1 MEEDDLEDVV
11 SEPES
16 EPEYG
21 EEEDVKLTK
30 PSKNIFYTQA
40 LEGARRAF
48 EKLQSMGLP
57 FLRLEDYYAKM
68 VKLDSHM
75 EKVKGH
81 LLIEKKIEEAGR
93 EGRLGRPRSCS
104 RRFRLRI

>member
-1 MEEDDLEDVV
+1 MGKIMEQDDLDDVV

-16 EPEYG
+16 ESEYG
-21 EEEDVKLTK
+21 DEEDVKLTK
-30 PSKNIFYTQA
+30 PSKNAFYTQT

-68 VKLDSHM
+68 VKLDSHI
-75 EKVKGH
+75 EKVKGR
-81 LLIEKKIEEAGR
+81 LLIEKRKIEEAGR
-93 EGRLGRPRSCS
+93 
-104 RRFRLRI
+104 